1 MFPSQTHRQGFE
13 LIGTPIGV
21 AKLSRRQLRLF
32 MRIRFQRNSDLMDL
46 KTILHRA
53 SRNIQSVPAKGI
65 LLAWPPAANGEM
77 RFDEDFQTKA

>member
-1 MFPSQTHRQGFE
+1 MVPSQTLRQGFE

-21 AKLSRRQLRLF
+21 AKLSRHQLRSF
-32 MRIRFQRNSDLMDL
+32 PRIRFPRNSDLTDL

-65 LLAWPPAANGEM
+65 LLAWPPVANGEM
-77 RFDEDFQTKA
+77 RFDGDFQPKA